1 MCAGYAA
8 IQTKIRSCRSIKPF
22 VGVVSACMA
31 QFHGSGYISTPLI
44 YWRMFGLHWEETVW
58 LCRKRGGGQQRTVDC
73 ILSNLGHQDTTI
85 GGGVLQLSI
94 SVQGLLVGLWW
105 GFWPRAHFYF
115 EFGSHPCSCQI
126 SAYLRDCITHP
137 DPYISCVA
145 PCDSPRVSSVLM
157 FCKCW
162 ILPLHDPASE
172 DSWVCLLEI
181 I

>member
-1 MCAGYAA
+1 
-8 IQTKIRSCRSIKPF
+8 
-22 VGVVSACMA
+22 MA

-44 YWRMFGLHWEETVW
+44 YWPMFGLHWEETVW

-73 ILSNLGHQDTTI
+73 ILRNLGHQDTTI

-94 SVQGLLVGLWW
+94 SVQGLLVGLCW
-105 GFWPRAHFYF
+105 GFWPRARFYF

-126 SAYLRDCITHP
+126 SPYLRDCITHP